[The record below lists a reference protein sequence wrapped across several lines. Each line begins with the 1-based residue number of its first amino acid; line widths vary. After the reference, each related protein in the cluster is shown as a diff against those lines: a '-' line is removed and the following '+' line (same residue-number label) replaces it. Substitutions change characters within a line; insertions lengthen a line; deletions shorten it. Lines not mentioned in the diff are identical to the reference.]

1 MNPHGWL
8 LPWRHAGQVSCEV
21 PAPTSAFR
29 PVPHAGQAE
38 PGRCGVSPRAV
49 TTGGEAHTSRRRWVM
64 LALGTTAQAVATM
77 LLFGL
82 PFLLP
87 FLRRTEGLTL
97 VQGGALVAAPSLGM
111 VVTLIAWGAF
121 ADRYGERLAIAL
133 GLGLTGLLGLASALA
148 SGLGG
153 RAVLFALM
161 GAAGASVNSAS
172 GRLVM
177 GWYGVHQRGLAMG
190 IRQTGQP
197 LGVALAGALLP
208 PLAGLGGLRLA
219 LAVPATI
226 CLVVT
231 AVVALLA
238 ADPPHQRVAEPG
250 SPRSPYRSAILWRL
264 HAASSLLVVPQFA
277 TLAFSAEYLVSERSW
292 DATAAGQLLAVVAV
306 GGAAGRMASGRW
318 SDLAGNRL
326 GPMRVIAL
334 TSAVSMLLLALTAST
349 GAAWVVVALAAASI
363 VAVSDNGL
371 GFTATAELAGRAW
384 SGRALGVQNTMQ
396 NVAAFAT
403 APFVGAI
410 AGSSGFAWAFAAV
423 AVFPVLG
430 AWLTPVAG
438 ERRARSVG
446 DPG

>member
-1 MNPHGWL
+1 VDELG
-8 LPWRHAGQVSCEV
+8 
-21 PAPTSAFR
+21 APTSGPATET
-29 PVPHAGQAE
+29 PTSAVDTASNLGQVII
-38 PGRCGVSPRAV
+38 PGTAQTSP
-49 TTGGEAHTSRRRWVM
+49 RRWVM
-64 LALGTTAQAVATM
+64 LALGTTAQAVATS

-87 FLRRTEGLTL
+87 YLRRTEGLTL
-97 VQGGALVAAPSLGM
+97 VQGGALVTAPSLGM

-133 GLGLTGLLGLASALA
+133 GLGLTGLLGLAAA
-148 SGLGG
+148 AVCGLGG
-153 RAVLFALM
+153 RAVLFALV

-177 GWYGVHQRGLAMG
+177 GWFGPHQRGLAMG

-197 LGVALAGALLP
+197 LGIALAGALLP
-208 PLAGLGGLRLA
+208 PLAGYGGLRLA

-231 AVVALLA
+231 AAVVLLA
-238 ADPPHQRVAEPG
+238 ADPPHERVAEQTR
-250 SPRSPYRSAILWRL
+250 PRSPYRALILWRL
-264 HAASSLLVVPQFA
+264 HAASSLLVVPQFT
-277 TLAFSAEYLVSERSW
+277 TLAFSAEYLVSQRGW
-292 DATAAGQLLAVVAV
+292 DATTAGQLLAVVAV
-306 GGAAGRMASGRW
+306 GGAAGRMVSGHW
-318 SDLAGNRL
+318 SDIAASRL

-334 TSAVSMLLLALTAST
+334 TASASMLFLALTAST
-349 GAAWVVVALAAASI
+349 GASLVVLALAVASI
-363 VAVSDNGL
+363 VSVSDNGL

-403 APFVGAI
+403 APLVGAL
-410 AGSSGFAWAFAAV
+410 AGAFGFSWAFAAV

-430 AWLTPVAG
+430 AWLTPVEG
-438 ERRARSVG
+438 ERRARSAG
-446 DPG
+446 SRTMPQ

>member
-1 MNPHGWL
+1 MSTAETLISPAETTSNL
-8 LPWRHAGQVSCEV
+8 DRVIVSG
-21 PAPTSAFR
+21 A
-29 PVPHAGQAE
+29 
-38 PGRCGVSPRAV
+38 
-49 TTGGEAHTSRRRWVM
+49 AHTSGRRWVM
-64 LALGTTAQAVATM
+64 LALGTTAQAVATT

-97 VQGGALVAAPSLGM
+97 AQGGALVVAPSLGM

-133 GLGLTGLLGLASALA
+133 GLGLTGGLGLAAAAVGSL
-148 SGLGG
+148 SG
-153 RAVLFALM
+153 RAVLFALV

-177 GWYGVHQRGLAMG
+177 GWFGAHQRGLAMG

-197 LGVALAGALLP
+197 LGIAIAGGLLP
-208 PLAGLGGLRLA
+208 PLAGWGGLRLA
-219 LAVPATI
+219 LAVPAII

-231 AVVALLA
+231 AAVALFA
-238 ADPPHQRVAEPG
+238 ADPPQPQVAKDARSG
-250 SPRSPYRSAILWRL
+250 SPYRTLVLWRV

-277 TLAFSAEYLVSERSW
+277 TLAFSAEYLVSQRGW
-292 DATAAGQLLAVVAV
+292 DATTAGQLLAVVAV
-306 GGAAGRMASGRW
+306 GGAAGRMASGHW
-318 SDLAGNRL
+318 SDIAGSRLA
-326 GPMRVIAL
+326 PMRVIAL
-334 TSAVSMLLLALTAST
+334 TGFASMLFLALTASA
-349 GAAWVVVALAAASI
+349 GASLVVLALAVASI
-363 VAVSDNGL
+363 VSVSDNGL

-403 APFVGAI
+403 APLVGAF
-410 AGSSGFAWAFAAV
+410 AGSFGFAWAFATV
-423 AVFPVLG
+423 ALFPLLG

-438 ERRARSVG
+438 ERRAGSAG
-446 DPG
+446 DSGQPI

>member
-1 MNPHGWL
+1 L
-8 LPWRHAGQVSCEV
+8 VETLVSVLDTASNLGRVSIGAE
-21 PAPTSAFR
+21 AQTS
-29 PVPHAGQAE
+29 Q
-38 PGRCGVSPRAV
+38 
-49 TTGGEAHTSRRRWVM
+49 RRWVM
-64 LALGTTAQAVATM
+64 LALGTAAQAVATT

-97 VQGGALVAAPSLGM
+97 AQGGALVAAPSLGM

-133 GLGLTGLLGLASALA
+133 GLGLTGVLGLASAA
-148 SGLGG
+148 VSGLGS
-153 RAVLFALM
+153 RAVLFALL

-177 GWYGVHQRGLAMG
+177 GWFGAHQRGLAMG

-208 PLAGLGGLRLA
+208 PLAGYGGLRLA

-226 CLVVT
+226 CLVIT
-231 AVVALLA
+231 AAVVLFA
-238 ADPPHQRVAEPG
+238 ADPPHEKVGEQTR
-250 SPRSPYRSAILWRL
+250 PRSPYRALILWRV

-277 TLAFSAEYLVSERSW
+277 TMAFSAEYLVSERGW
-292 DATAAGQLLAVVAV
+292 NATTAGQLLAVVAV
-306 GGAAGRMASGRW
+306 GGAAGRLASGRW
-318 SDLAGNRL
+318 SDVAGSRLA
-326 GPMRVIAL
+326 PMRVIAL
-334 TSAVSMLLLALTAST
+334 VASVSMLLLAMTAST
-349 GAAWVVVALAAASI
+349 GASLVVVALAVASI
-363 VAVSDNGL
+363 VSVSDNGL

-384 SGRALGVQNTMQ
+384 SGRALGVQNMMQ
-396 NVAAFAT
+396 NMAAFAT
-403 APFVGAI
+403 APLVGAL
-410 AGSSGFAWAFAAV
+410 AGSLGFAWAFAVV

-438 ERRARSVG
+438 ERRARSAAHHQ
-446 DPG
+446 

>member
-1 MNPHGWL
+1 
-8 LPWRHAGQVSCEV
+8 
-21 PAPTSAFR
+21 
-29 PVPHAGQAE
+29 
-38 PGRCGVSPRAV
+38 
-49 TTGGEAHTSRRRWVM
+49 M
-64 LALGTTAQAVATM
+64 LALGTTAQAVATS

-87 FLRRTEGLTL
+87 YLRRTEGLTL
-97 VQGGALVAAPSLGM
+97 TQGGALVTAPSLGM
-111 VVTLIAWGAF
+111 VATLIAWGAF

-133 GLGLTGLLGLASALA
+133 GLGLTGVLGLAGAA
-148 SGLGG
+148 VSGLGV

-161 GAAGASVNSAS
+161 GAAGASVNAAS

-177 GWYGVHQRGLAMG
+177 GWFGAHQRGLAMG

-197 LGVALAGALLP
+197 LGIALAGAMLP
-208 PLAGLGGLRLA
+208 PLAGWGGLRLA

-231 AVVALLA
+231 AAVVLYA
-238 ADPPHQRVAEPG
+238 ADPAREQAAGHARA
-250 SPRSPYRSAILWRL
+250 RSPYKGLILWRL

-277 TLAFSAEYLVSERSW
+277 TLAFSAEYLVAERGW
-292 DATAAGQLLAVVAV
+292 DATTAGQLLAVVAV

-334 TSAVSMLLLALTAST
+334 TSFVSMLLLAFTAST
-349 GAAWVVVALAAASI
+349 GVALVVVALAVASI
-363 VAVSDNGL
+363 ISVADNGL

-403 APFVGAI
+403 APLVGAL
-410 AGSSGFAWAFAAV
+410 AGSFGFAWAFAAV
-423 AVFPVLG
+423 AVFPIIG
-430 AWLTPVAG
+430 AWLTPVEG
-438 ERRARSVG
+438 ERRARSGG
-446 DPG
+446 DRTMPA